1 MCQVDKRYE
10 NVEVLK
16 DAGLSYLTSKPVY
29 LNPNCIILA
38 ETQSVSNIKAVF
50 EVNCISKKGPAQT
63 RLISRKIECSKC

>member
-16 DAGLSYLTSKPVY
+16 DAGLSYLTSEPVY

-50 EVNCISKKGPAQT
+50 EVNCIS
-63 RLISRKIECSKC
+63 